1 MSDTKRVLL
10 LGDSGCGKSL
20 VIRHLLAAS
29 LDVPFNE
36 FTDDHRQTTGIS
48 CHAVGLR
55 RGKGVTMVELIEIG
69 GSKNFSPL
77 ARSPVYTPQV
87 DAVLLVY
94 SDDDRHSTGS
104 GLLFWY
110 KELVSAGVI
119 ASSSGQSSGKPFML
133 LSTARDGRRV
143 SSLSIHH
150 QRSMRWPQF
159 FTSFW
164 LVWDLVNHFA
174 QWCMSLVLFGMR
186 QPLVDLRARN
196 VERIVSQLLDHPSCM
211 GELELKPLAD
221 HARFREDVLPELVR
235 FICS

>member
-1 MSDTKRVLL
+1 MSDTKRILL

-20 VIRHLLAAS
+20 LIRHLLAAS
-29 LDVPFNE
+29 LDAPFNE
-36 FTDDHRQTTGIS
+36 FIDDHQQTTGIS

-55 RGKGVTMVELIEIG
+55 RGKGITMVELIEVG

-77 ARSPVYTPQV
+77 ARTPVYTPQV

-119 ASSSGQSSGKPFML
+119 GSSGQSPGKPFML
-133 LSTARDGRRV
+133 VSTAREGRRL
-143 SSLSIHH
+143 SSH
-150 QRSMRWPQF
+150 RSVKLPEF
-159 FTSFW
+159 FTGLR
-164 LVWDLVNHFA
+164 LVWDLVNHFV
-174 QWCMSLVLFGMR
+174 QWCMSLMLFGMR

-196 VERIVSQLLDHPSCM
+196 VGRIISQLLDHPSCM

-221 HARFREDVLPELVR
+221 HARFKEDVLPELVR
-235 FICS
+235 FMCS